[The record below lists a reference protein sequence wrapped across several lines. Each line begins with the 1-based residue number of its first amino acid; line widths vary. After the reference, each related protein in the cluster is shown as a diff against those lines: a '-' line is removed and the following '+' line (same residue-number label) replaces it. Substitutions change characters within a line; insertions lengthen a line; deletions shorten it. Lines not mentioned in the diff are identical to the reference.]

1 MVFLIH
7 RSGSYRP
14 AYISKTENSPINW
27 LFSICFLFYRPK
39 VSSRWCECGR
49 VGRHHIIT
57 HFKLSHTDIH
67 GFFGIHLQTL
77 HGRCEVCR
85 LLQDEVQ
92 RCACYHQPPRMAV
105 AVTLVAVSS
114 PPMDKKRVYVSGIL
128 RMRVVFVYHFSS
140 LYGSFVRCACP

>member
-1 MVFLIH
+1 MMVFLIH
-7 RSGSYRP
+7 WSGSYRP

-39 VSSRWCECGR
+39 VSSRWCVCGR

-92 RCACYHQPPRMAV
+92 RCT
-105 AVTLVAVSS
+105 TLVRSHLLCLLPSAASHGGRCDAGCCIVT
-114 PPMDKKRVYVSGIL
+114 P
-128 RMRVVFVYHFSS
+128 
-140 LYGSFVRCACP
+140 YGSKTGLC